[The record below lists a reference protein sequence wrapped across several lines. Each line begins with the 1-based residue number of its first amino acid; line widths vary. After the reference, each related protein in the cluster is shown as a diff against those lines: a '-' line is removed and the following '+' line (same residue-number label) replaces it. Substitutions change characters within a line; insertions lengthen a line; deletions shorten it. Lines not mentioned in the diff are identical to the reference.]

1 MEVTMKKGL
10 LVFIFVFIPM
20 LAFAQLKSQTKMPSI
35 SDAIAKPNT
44 GSFFGLFDP
53 TRLSMHHSFSMSYM
67 TMGSAGGMMVNSYMN
82 TIDYQISNPL
92 FLRLNLGLMNI
103 PYSSLQNPVL
113 NNTQFFGGAELYYRP
128 SDNTLLKF
136 GFDVRPGYY
145 GPGYYNN
152 GWYGW

>member
-1 MEVTMKKGL
+1 MEDMMKKFL
-10 LVFIFVFIPM
+10 WVSIFILVPM
-20 LAFAQLKSQTKMPSI
+20 LAFGQLKSQTKMPSI
-35 SDAIAKPNT
+35 SDAIAKSDAR
-44 GSFFGLFDP
+44 SFFGFFDP
-53 TRLSMHHSFSMSYM
+53 SRLSMHHSFSMSYM
-67 TMGSAGGMMVNSYMN
+67 SMGSAGGMMVNSYMN

-103 PYSSLQNPVL
+103 PYSSFQNPVL

-128 SDNTLLKF
+128 SENTLLKL